1 MMESNNGMAGGT
13 EPSMDSMD
21 QMDGGMTGSTE
32 SRSLVDRGKDQVRT
46 RVDDQKAKVART
58 LSSVASSLKTSS
70 LDMQT
75 GDAAAIGNV
84 VDRVA
89 DQVERAA
96 NYLERSNAEEIV
108 GGVERFARRNP
119 ALFIGAAFAVGLLG
133 ARFLK
138 SSSRMQISS
147 FEGGVD
153 TPGMYGDR
161 EVPTTPIGGADLS
174 TGTTGTGTVTGSSD
188 LSTGLE

>member
-1 MMESNNGMAGGT
+1 MMETNNGMAGGA
-13 EPSMDSMD
+13 EPSMSQGDEGTM
-21 QMDGGMTGSTE
+21 GTTE
-32 SRSLVDRGKDQVRT
+32 SRGIMDRGKEQVRT
-46 RVDDQKAKVART
+46 RVDDGKARVART
-58 LSSVASSLKTSS
+58 LGSVASSLKTSS
-70 LDMQT
+70 MDMQT

-84 VDRVA
+84 VERVA

-96 NYLERSNAEEIV
+96 NYLEQSDMGEIV

-119 ALFIGAAFAVGLLG
+119 ALFIGAAFAVGMLG

-153 TPGMYGDR
+153 TPGLYGDR

-174 TGTTGTGTVTGSSD
+174 TGTSGKGTVTGSSD

>member
-1 MMESNNGMAGGT
+1 METNNGMAGGT
-13 EPSMDSMD
+13 EPSMD

-32 SRSLVDRGKDQVRT
+32 SRSLVDRGKEQVRT
-46 RVDDQKAKVART
+46 RVDDGKAKVART
-58 LSSVASSLKTSS
+58 LGSVASSLKTSS

-75 GDAAAIGNV
+75 GEAAAIGNV
-84 VDRVA
+84 VERVA

-96 NYLERSNAEEIV
+96 DYLERSDMNEIV

-119 ALFIGAAFAVGLLG
+119 ALFIGAAFAVGILG

-138 SSSRMQISS
+138 SSSRAQLSS
-147 FEGGVD
+147 FEGGTD
-153 TPGMYGDR
+153 TPGVYGDR
-161 EVPTTPIGGADLS
+161 EVTATPIGGADLA
-174 TGTTGTGTVTGSSD
+174 TGTTGTGSVTGSSD